1 MRVVVGTKN
10 AHKVEELQRILGALI
25 PGLVLEPS
33 PEDSPVEDGDS
44 FQANALIK
52 ARSAFQATGRPAIAD
67 DSGLEVE
74 ALDGRPGIFSARYA
88 SSGRD
93 DDNTAKVLEEMV
105 GEDNRAASFVCAAAL
120 VHDGGEVV
128 LERRWEGS
136 LATAPVGTGGFGY
149 DPIFIPRGLQVS
161 AAELSAATKDELSH
175 RGMAFRALAPALME
189 LDNPSL

>member
-10 AHKVEELQRILGALI
+10 AHKVEELQRILGAAI

-175 RGMAFRALAPALME
+175 RGMAFRALAPSLMA

>member
-10 AHKVEELQRILGALI
+10 AHKVEELQRILGAVI

-88 SSGRD
+88 STGRD

-175 RGMAFRALAPALME
+175 RGMAFRALAPSLKA

>member
-10 AHKVEELQRILGALI
+10 AHKVEELQRILGAVI

-88 SSGRD
+88 STGRD

-136 LATAPVGTGGFGY
+136 LATTPVGTGGFGY

-175 RGMAFRALAPALME
+175 RGMAFRALAPSLMA